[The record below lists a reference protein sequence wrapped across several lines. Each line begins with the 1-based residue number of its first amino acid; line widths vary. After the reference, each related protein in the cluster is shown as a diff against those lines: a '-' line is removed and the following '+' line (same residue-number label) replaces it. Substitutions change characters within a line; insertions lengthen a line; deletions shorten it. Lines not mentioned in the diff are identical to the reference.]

1 MAKKLSISQA
11 KYDKENC
18 IRISIKLHKK
28 NDKDILDHIDEKNKL
43 GSIKKLLRKGIENS
57 R

>member
-1 MAKKLSISQA
+1 MAKKLSISQS

-28 NDKDILDHIDEKNKL
+28 NDKDILEHIDENNKL
-43 GSIKKLLRKGIENS
+43 GSIKRLLRKGIKNS
-57 R
+57 K